1 MKCHGNHFF
10 DLRKFLRERMR
21 NNTRWSYFQKINH
34 TTRYRLR
41 VNERGSI
48 TLSCIRRQLGGDKS
62 LYLFHSCLVN
72 RLLSTFLSLSVRFS
86 PLLFDIAPSNYL
98 RPTSNKPSSTNRTAL
113 FIFTRERKEREK
125 GKREE
130 SWKVMDE
137 TLDKKRGNLATIKE

>member
-48 TLSCIRRQLGGDKS
+48 TLSCIKRQLGGDKS

-86 PLLFDIAPSNYL
+86 PLLFDIAPSNY